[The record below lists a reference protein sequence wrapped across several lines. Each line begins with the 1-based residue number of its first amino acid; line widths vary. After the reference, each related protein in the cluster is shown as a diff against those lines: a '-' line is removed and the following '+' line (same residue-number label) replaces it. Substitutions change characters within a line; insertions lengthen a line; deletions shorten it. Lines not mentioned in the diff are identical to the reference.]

1 MGYILAYLKVSTTV
15 EVFNPAYTSDG
26 DVIFLKLNKY
36 EPMVN
41 RVEGLGAPPLLRRT
55 IW

>member
-1 MGYILAYLKVSTTV
+1 MSYILAYLKVSTTV
-15 EVFNPAYTSDG
+15 EVFNPVHASDG

-36 EPMVN
+36 EPMVK
-41 RVEGLGAPPLLRRT
+41 RVEGLGAPQLLGQT